1 MARTGDPDLETAPRE
16 DLRAF
21 FAAVRP
27 PIETSE
33 TLPPACYTAED
44 LFRREAR
51 DIFRRCWIGI
61 GRADRWKRDGDFTAM
76 DIAGVPVIVI
86 RDREGALKAHAN
98 TCRHRGA
105 QLLRGEGRRQM
116 ITCPFHGW
124 GYGLDGCLRNAPTME
139 LTPGFNPEEHG
150 LIAFRAA
157 VRDGFA
163 FICLDENAPTLD
175 AWLGNFSDLHGV
187 WGLGKLVSTRRR
199 EFEVACNWKSF
210 LEVFN
215 EYYHLP
221 YVHPN
226 SFGDIFQTPD
236 DPDDATG
243 CYTSQFGLTKGT
255 SGLFEDNQTNA
266 LPDNP
271 RLRGRNRQGTRYSWI
286 YPNMTF
292 AAGPDM
298 VWVYDVLPLAPDLT
312 QVGMT
317 ACFPAETTE
326 HPEFDSRVT
335 HYYARLDKAIEEDI
349 PLLERQQSGLASPF
363 AKPGRFSHLEPS
375 VANFACWYAG
385 QMTAS

>member
-1 MARTGDPDLETAPRE
+1 MVRTGIPNLETAPGE
-16 DLRAF
+16 ELRAF
-21 FAAVRP
+21 FAAVRQ
-27 PIETSE
+27 PIGTSE
-33 TLPPACYTAED
+33 TLPPACYTDEG
-44 LFRREAR
+44 LFRREQR

-61 GRADRWKRDGDFTAM
+61 GRADRWKRDGDFSAL
-76 DIAGVPVIVI
+76 DIAGVPVVVL
-86 RDREGALKAHAN
+86 RDRKGVLRAYAN

-139 LTPGFNPEEHG
+139 QTPGFKSEEYG
-150 LIAFRAA
+150 LIAFRAE

-163 FICLDENAPTLD
+163 FVCLNEDAPSLDE
-175 AWLGNFSDLHGV
+175 WLGDFSDVHGA
-187 WGLGKLVSTRRR
+187 WGLGEMVSTRRR

-221 YVHPN
+221 YVHPK
-226 SFGDIFQTPD
+226 SIGGIYQTPD
-236 DPDDATG
+236 DPDHTSG
-243 CYTSQFGLTKGT
+243 HYTSQFGLTKGT
-255 SGLFEDNQTNA
+255 GGLVEDNQANA

-286 YPNMTF
+286 FPNMTF
-292 AAGPDM
+292 AAGSDM
-298 VWVYDVLPLAPDLT
+298 VWVYDVFPLAPGRT

-317 ACFPAETTE
+317 ACFPVKTSE
-326 HPEFDSRVT
+326 HPDFDARVA
-335 HYYARLDKAIEEDI
+335 HYYERLDQAIAEDI

-385 QMTAS
+385 QMTGT

>member
-1 MARTGDPDLETAPRE
+1 MRNGEPDLRTATVDE
-16 DLRAF
+16 LRAF

-33 TLPPACYTAED
+33 TLPPACYVDES
-44 LFRREAR
+44 LFKREQR

-61 GRADRWKRDGDFTAM
+61 GRADRWKRDGDFSAL

-86 RDREGALKAHAN
+86 RDREGGLRAFAN

-105 QLLRGEGRRQM
+105 QLLQGEGRRQM

-124 GYGLDGCLRNAPTME
+124 GYGLDGCLRKAPTME
-139 LTPGFNPEEHG
+139 LTPGFKTEDHG
-150 LIAFRAA
+150 LVAFRAE

-163 FICLDENAPTLD
+163 FVCLDENAPAID
-175 AWLGNFSDLHGV
+175 AWLGDFSEIHGP
-187 WGLGKLVSTRRR
+187 WGLGELISTRRR

-221 YVHPN
+221 YVHPK
-226 SFGDIFQTPD
+226 SIGGIYQTPD
-236 DPDDATG
+236 DPDSTTG
-243 CYTSQFGLTKGT
+243 HYASQFGLTKGT
-255 SGLFEDNQTNA
+255 GGLFEDNQANA

-271 RLRGRNRQGTRYSWI
+271 HLRGRNRQGTRYSWI
-286 YPNMTF
+286 FPNMTF
-292 AAGPDM
+292 AAGSDM
-298 VWVYDVLPLAPDLT
+298 VWVYDVLPLAPDRIR
-312 QVGMT
+312 VGMT
-317 ACFPAETTE
+317 ACFPVETSG
-326 HPEFDSRVT
+326 HPDFETRVV
-335 HYYARLDKAIEEDI
+335 HYYERLDQAIAEDI

-375 VANFACWYAG
+375 VANFACWYAA
-385 QMTAS
+385 QMTAT